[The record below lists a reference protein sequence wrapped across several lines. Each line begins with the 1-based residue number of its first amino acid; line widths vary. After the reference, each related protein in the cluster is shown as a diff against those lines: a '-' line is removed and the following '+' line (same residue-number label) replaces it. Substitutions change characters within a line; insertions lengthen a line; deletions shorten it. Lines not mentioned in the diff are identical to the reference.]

1 MPQVY
6 LKKEYYDELVK
17 RGYNVTETVNV
28 LVEKFLKGGEKGE
41 QQG

>member
-17 RGYNVTETVNV
+17 RGYNVTETVNMI
-28 LVEKFLKGGEKGE
+28 VEKFLKEE
-41 QQG
+41 RRE